1 MNKSQQAT
9 IDAITKSMTRLN
21 QEIKISEIDDK
32 NYFVSFSIEVGMPN
46 DEGTAASLIC
56 RDRRHFFIGKRG
68 GIKLVSVSQS
78 MKCKTFYTGNKIG
91 KKVNFFDAIHTLA
104 Y

>member
-1 MNKSQQAT
+1 
-9 IDAITKSMTRLN
+9 
-21 QEIKISEIDDK
+21 
-32 NYFVSFSIEVGMPN
+32 
-46 DEGTAASLIC
+46 
-56 RDRRHFFIGKRG
+56 
-68 GIKLVSVSQS
+68 LVSVSQS